1 MKEEFICRCEEVT
14 RQQIEEAIR
23 DGATTIAGI
32 KKRTRAGMGYCQG
45 LDCALSLQ
53 ELMMEAGGT
62 EPLASLTEFLEE
74 RERGQ
79 ALASGD
85 QLRQEVLRRHVL
97 QGVYGLGERDID
109 CFSQ

>member
-1 MKEEFICRCEEVT
+1 MVL
-14 RQQIEEAIR
+14 
-23 DGATTIAGI
+23 AGPDALALSDVMR
-32 KKRTRAGMGYCQG
+32 RTRAGMGYCQG

-97 QGVYGLGERDID
+97 RGVYGLGERE
-109 CFSQ
+109 